1 MAAVSHWRPG
11 MFVGGGDLV
20 VSFEWDKKWFTENK
34 SLNKPISV
42 TNVFILQSTEKNFPL
57 NNIFQHPKHL

>member
-20 VSFEWDKKWFTENK
+20 VSFEWDKKWFTKNK
-34 SLNKPISV
+34 SINQFPSQMSLFYSQPKKIS
-42 TNVFILQSTEKNFPL
+42 
-57 NNIFQHPKHL
+57 H